1 MECLAYNTKLITTN
15 KDVINYDFYNENNIL
30 IVDKIEEIE
39 KIDINFFKSPYLE
52 LSKEILDK
60 YSFEGFLKEIFF
72 IRIGERD
79 E

>member
-60 YSFEGFLKEIFF
+60 YSFEGFFKEIFE
-72 IRIGERD
+72 IK
-79 E
+79 